1 MKTNYYVVLMSS
13 EIKCTSRKDALETLR
28 VEDSAQIAVAT
39 KLDNPYELP
48 RTILAKK

>member
-1 MKTNYYVVLMSS
+1 MKTSYYVILVDG
-13 EIKCTSRKDALETLR
+13 EVKCNSKKETLDYLNT
-28 VEDSAQIAVAT
+28 EDSAQIAVAT